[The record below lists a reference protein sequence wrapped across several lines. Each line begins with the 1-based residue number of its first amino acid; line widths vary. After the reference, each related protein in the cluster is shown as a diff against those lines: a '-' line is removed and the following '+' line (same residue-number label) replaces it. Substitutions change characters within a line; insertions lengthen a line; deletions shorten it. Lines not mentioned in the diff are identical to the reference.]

1 MINGINAAHR
11 SLPSLF
17 FDNVRNE
24 SGCARDYEISVERRG
39 LIGQCAGHAYIV
51 ISTGAAA
58 ESVEVS
64 GSA

>member
-1 MINGINAAHR
+1 
-11 SLPSLF
+11 LF